1 MTSLGSGSKW
11 LGMRVGDRPLSE
23 ERDFVKGHDYRRLLD
38 GVSLT
43 SRYQTLMVN
52 HPRYML
58 RLGLVTALLYL
69 LMSYPLSLV
78 ARRLERGRK

>member
-1 MTSLGSGSKW
+1 
-11 LGMRVGDRPLSE
+11 MRVGDRPLSE

-52 HPRYML
+52 R
-58 RLGLVTALLYL
+58 VICCDWDW
-69 LMSYPLSLV
+69 
-78 ARRLERGRK
+78 